1 MVCDLVRDLVADGL
15 VLGVKDTADGL
26 GPALAEMVA
35 ASGVGA
41 VVRAPEGA
49 DHHWVFGE
57 TPSRFVLA
65 VDPAAVAEVHRRHT
79 AAGVAAALVGEAG
92 GDRLTIEGL
101 ADGAD
106 IDAPVAAVVESWRG
120 ALPSVLG
127 HGTTQG

>member
-1 MVCDLVRDLVADGL
+1 VADGL
-15 VLGVKDTADGL
+15 VLGVKDTADGGL
-26 GPALAEMVA
+26 GVALAEMAA

-49 DHHWVFGE
+49 DHRWVYGE

-79 AAGVAAALVGEAG
+79 AAGVAAAVVGEAG
-92 GDRLTIEGL
+92 GDRLAIEGL
-101 ADGAD
+101 AGGANV
-106 IDAPVAAVVESWRG
+106 DAPVADVVAAWRG
-120 ALPSVLG
+120 TLPALLG